1 MAKWVENLFP
11 YVVVSLSFHFSFWE
25 GRLQVVVSLGFF
37 IWLTIP
43 YFFTSYV
50 SLTSK
55 GQRRLYIHVTTLVEK
70 HIVSIRGILPSAI
83 SYCLASVRD
92 FIAQF
97 PQSRGILLQGNLNH
111 SFQYNDYISII
122 DLWLLHWG
130 RSCCQGITHWLHPW
144 FLGHY
149 ALTLRPSHIHDD
161 FHMVVFASFVTLL
174 GTMDRAH
181 GFT

>member
-1 MAKWVENLFP
+1 VRLEGKKKEKLLMAKWVENLFP

-55 GQRRLYIHVTTLVEK
+55 GQRKLYIHVTTLAEK

-83 SYCLASVRD
+83 SYCLASARD

-97 PQSRGILLQGNLNH
+97 P
-111 SFQYNDYISII
+111 
-122 DLWLLHWG
+122 
-130 RSCCQGITHWLHPW
+130 
-144 FLGHY
+144 
-149 ALTLRPSHIHDD
+149 
-161 FHMVVFASFVTLL
+161 
-174 GTMDRAH
+174 
-181 GFT
+181 

>member
-1 MAKWVENLFP
+1 MPPIARLLLNTRRLHTFLLQCESILCILITHNCVPQLQGCLSNPTLCEVGRKEERETFDGKVGGEPL
-11 YVVVSLSFHFSFWE
+11 SLCCCFTFFSFWE

-55 GQRRLYIHVTTLVEK
+55 GQRKLYIHVTTLAEK

-83 SYCLASVRD
+83 SYCLASARD

-97 PQSRGILLQGNLNH
+97 S
-111 SFQYNDYISII
+111 
-122 DLWLLHWG
+122 
-130 RSCCQGITHWLHPW
+130 
-144 FLGHY
+144 
-149 ALTLRPSHIHDD
+149 
-161 FHMVVFASFVTLL
+161 
-174 GTMDRAH
+174 
-181 GFT
+181 